1 MRRTKNNLIILIV
14 VSIYLVFIKFTNIR
28 ICLIYNLFH
37 IPCPACGLTRAYIA
51 LAQGDILLS
60 LKYNVL
66 AIPIAIFFALYVI
79 FSFIDDVKNTDR
91 LEEFFKKHKIIV
103 VAIATILVVISFCI
117 NIGRG
122 YMY

>member
-14 VSIYLVFIKFTNIR
+14 ASIYLVFVKFINIR

-51 LAQGDILLS
+51 LAQGDIILS

-79 FSFIDDVKNTDR
+79 FSFIDDIKNTNR
-91 LEEFFKKHKIIV
+91 LEEFFKKHKIVIV
-103 VAIATILVVISFCI
+103 TSVVILVVISFCI
-117 NIGRG
+117 NISRG

>member
-14 VSIYLVFIKFTNIR
+14 VSIYLVFVKFTNMR

-60 LKYNVL
+60 LKYNIL

-103 VAIATILVVISFCI
+103 IAIDSILVVISFCI
-117 NIGRG
+117 NISRG